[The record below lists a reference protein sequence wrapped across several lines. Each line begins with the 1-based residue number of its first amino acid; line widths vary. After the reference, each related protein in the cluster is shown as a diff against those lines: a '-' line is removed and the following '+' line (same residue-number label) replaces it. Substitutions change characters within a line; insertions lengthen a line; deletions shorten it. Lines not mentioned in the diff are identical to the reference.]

1 MNNNVFLQMETDT
14 IIVWK
19 SFIMKSQKQ
28 NADIL

>member
-1 MNNNVFLQMETDT
+1 MNNSVFLQMETNT

-19 SFIMKSQKQ
+19 SFFMNSQKQ